1 MKEKNPCLQ
10 TCLDNTEKENLNPKK
25 EVGGLKQRLVKQE
38 DYSRRENLRFYNIP
52 EDPEETTE
60 AELCS
65 DCKGCFSRA
74 WSTIKHKVP
83 CNSLHRE
90 EGNRFWGIDNITGH
104 SGTVPSKTDSST
116 FCFLHGRRLCLDEQ
130 EGTVEKLL
138 FSSLVNLL
146 GSPSRLSTIA
156 WTTPQYL

>member
-52 EDPEETTE
+52 EGPEETTE

-90 EGNRFWGIDNITGH
+90 EGTASDESTTSQDTVGQSRARLIIARLR
-104 SGTVPSKTDSST
+104 SGTNTDTST
-116 FCFLHGRRLCLDEQ
+116 NIFHSRGRFR
-130 EGTVEKLL
+130 
-138 FSSLVNLL
+138 
-146 GSPSRLSTIA
+146 RA
-156 WTTPQYL
+156 

>member
-1 MKEKNPCLQ
+1 MSCIEERIKNGFTKIDKEIEALGDELKTESQGVKEDLNKKTDTLNVVWEELVKEKNQSLQ

-25 EVGGLKQRLVKQE
+25 EVSGLKHRLVKQE

-74 WSTIKHKVP
+74 WSPIKHKVP
-83 CNSLHRE
+83 CNSLLLMNRQHHRIQ
-90 EGNRFWGIDNITGH
+90 W
-104 SGTVPSKTDSST
+104 
-116 FCFLHGRRLCLDEQ
+116 
-130 EGTVEKLL
+130 
-138 FSSLVNLL
+138 
-146 GSPSRLSTIA
+146 GSPV
-156 WTTPQYL
+156 QD